1 MLRVKFQLG
10 PEFEILPII
19 LMLCEKYFQSF
30 SVSLNFINKQN
41 IPCFIVAPTETDVGF
56 DVDTPNEGSVPQ
68 PFQSSAHS
76 LFRN

>member
-41 IPCFIVAPTETDVGF
+41 IPCFIVAPPETD
-56 DVDTPNEGSVPQ
+56 GSAP
-68 PFQSSAHS
+68 
-76 LFRN
+76 